1 MPESGRTKSE
11 RRIAVVT
18 AITGAKDPL
27 APPTRRFEGVDFILF
42 SDDPAAAVE
51 GWDVRPIPEWS
62 SDPDRAP
69 RRHARAVKVLTSLL
83 VPGYDA
89 YVWHDGTHEVLAD
102 PHEMVR
108 RFLEESAV
116 PFATFA
122 HKERSCVYEEA
133 KAVLGVKLDSKD
145 NVARQMRDYRGAGYP
160 SGHGLLE
167 TPVVLRKACAETT
180 AVELAWW
187 EQICRYSSRDQLSLP
202 FVAWRLG
209 IGIGLMGPGNAFD
222 NDLVRRARRHERL
235 DFQWSAWQG
244 LKKRLRS
251 RIASVRHG
259 GRRAA

>member
-1 MPESGRTKSE
+1 MPESGQTKSE

-18 AITGAKDPL
+18 AVTGAKDPL
-27 APPTRRFEGVDFILF
+27 APPTRRFGGVDFILF

-83 VPGYDA
+83 LPGYDA

-108 RFLEESAV
+108 RFLDEPARNV
-116 PFATFA
+116 ATFT
-122 HKERSCVYEEA
+122 HRTRTCVYQEA
-133 KAVLGVKLDSKD
+133 NAVLDVKLDSR
-145 NVARQMRDYRGAGYP
+145 NNIIRQIRDYRAAGFP
-160 SGHGLLE
+160 SCHGLFE
-167 TPVVLRKACAETT
+167 TGVMLKKGGWATST
-180 AVELAWW
+180 LELAWW

-202 FVAWRLG
+202 FVSWRLG
-209 IGIGLMGPGNAFD
+209 IEIAPIGPGDVIENE
-222 NDLVRRARRHERL
+222 LVRRVRRHERL
-235 DFQWSAWQG
+235 DFQWSAWQDF
-244 LKKRLRS
+244 KHRLRR